1 MPESSSSAA
10 SGSSRSPRRSA
21 VASYFDNF
29 RSPAALA
36 RFVLAV
42 LIGLSLDLWSKH
54 AAFERLAAGPPY
66 RMLDVETG
74 RQRWVV
80 ESRPD
85 LRDSHGLIVI
95 PGLLNFNVTVNEGAV
110 FGVGQGR
117 RWIFVAISIAAI
129 GFLGWLFASSG
140 RQRLYQVILGMLL
153 AGVLG
158 NMYDRIHFGYVRDMI
173 YALPKWGAFPW
184 IFNVAD
190 SLLCVGVALVFIH
203 SIFHP
208 RQKHAHDPAAVDAT
222 KPEPTA

>member
-1 MPESSSSAA
+1 
-10 SGSSRSPRRSA
+10 
-21 VASYFDNF
+21 
-29 RSPAALA
+29 
-36 RFVLAV
+36 LAV

-80 ESRPD
+80 EPRPD
-85 LRDSHGLIVI
+85 LRDTHGLVVI
-95 PGLLNFNVTVNEGAV
+95 PGLVNLNVTVNEGAV

-140 RQRLYQVILGMLL
+140 KQWLYQIILGMLL

-158 NMYDRIHFGYVRDMI
+158 NMYDRIQLGYVRDMI
-173 YALPKWGAFPW
+173 YALPRWPHAFPW

-190 SLLCVGVALVFIH
+190 TLLCVGVGL
-203 SIFHP
+203 IFLYSLFNPKH
-208 RQKHAHDPAAVDAT
+208 KHAHGPSAADAT
-222 KPEPTA
+222 KAEPAA